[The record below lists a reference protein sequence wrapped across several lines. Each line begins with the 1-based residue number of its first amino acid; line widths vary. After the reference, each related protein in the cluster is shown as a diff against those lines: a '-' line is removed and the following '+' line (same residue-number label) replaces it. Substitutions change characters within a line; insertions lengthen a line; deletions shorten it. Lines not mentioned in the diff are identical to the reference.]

1 MRYLGHS
8 DTADKYVVQSIYTNL
23 SDLYLA
29 KKDCQSTVNTLEK
42 GLGRLPNRPEMYRK
56 KAVDHLSAGDK
67 NKAIQTYFSYFDTLP
82 MNINDCY
89 PPDQVHIGITIIAL
103 TELLIEENQL
113 DKAEEFIK
121 REEDSK
127 RKTPAH
133 TANTLLPHYE
143 TSLHISRSKINFAR
157 NNFDD
162 GINALNNALK
172 IQPELPFIWDELE
185 RAYLNKGL
193 LQKAKETA
201 EYAIRLLPK
210 QRTGY
215 LWLAIVY
222 QYLRDS
228 EKAINVLR
236 QYLSQ
241 NPDDAFV
248 QKSLD
253 SIVTP
258 Q

>member
-1 MRYLGHS
+1 M
-8 DTADKYVVQSIYTNL
+8 
-23 SDLYLA
+23 A
-29 KKDCQSTVNTLEK
+29 KKDCQSAVNTLEK
-42 GLGRLPNRPEMYRK
+42 GLGRLPNHPEMYRK
-56 KAVDHLSAGDK
+56 KAVAHLSAGDK
-67 NKAIQTYFSYFDTLP
+67 NKAIQTYFTYFETLP
-82 MNINDCY
+82 TDINDCY

-103 TELLIEENQL
+103 TALLIEENQL

-157 NNFDD
+157 NNFDE
-162 GINALNNALK
+162 GINELNKALK
-172 IQPELPFIWDELE
+172 IQPELPLIWDELE
-185 RAYLNKGL
+185 KAYMTKGL
-193 LQKAKETA
+193 YQKAKETA
-201 EYAIRLLPK
+201 ENAIRLNPD

-215 LWLAIVY
+215 LWLSFVY
-222 QYLRDS
+222 RDLKDYD
-228 EKAINVLR
+228 KAINILR
-236 QYLSQ
+236 QYLSK

-253 SIVTP
+253 SIVTS